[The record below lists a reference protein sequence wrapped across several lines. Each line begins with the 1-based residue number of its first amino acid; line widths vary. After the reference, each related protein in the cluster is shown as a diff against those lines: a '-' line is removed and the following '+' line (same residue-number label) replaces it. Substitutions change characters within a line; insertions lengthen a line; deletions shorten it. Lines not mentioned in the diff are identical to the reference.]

1 MRGFKTARIQW
12 LCLALTP
19 FLSSWPAAPGHA
31 AVDEPYAS
39 ARECLRSVSAA
50 EDQARTLEGK
60 AGAEVGYPFDQ
71 ARDLCMQSRYQ
82 QVQEIIGNVTT
93 TAEPN

>member
-1 MRGFKTARIQW
+1 M
-12 LCLALTP
+12 P
-19 FLSSWPAAPGHA
+19 FLSSWSAVPGHA
-31 AVDEPYAS
+31 AMDEPYAS

-50 EDQARTLEGK
+50 EDQTTTPDGK
-60 AGAEVGYPFDQ
+60 AGADVEYLFDQ

-82 QVQEIIGNVTT
+82 RVQEIVGKATT